1 MTKAIRVEDPNVE
14 SHPNGA
20 AVTTAEKLLKVP
32 TAQVQANGKTNDKA
46 NDDATPNETN
56 VKPTADVV
64 VPLDGGWGW
73 VVVLASFICCLI
85 VDGVVMTAG
94 MFMKNVEVEFNA
106 STAEVSCDWFTT
118 KKKKEKPN
126 KID

>member
-1 MTKAIRVEDPNVE
+1 MTIRVEDPNIE

-20 AVTTAEKLLKVP
+20 VVMTAENLLKVP
-32 TAQVQANGKTNDKA
+32 TKVQSNGKTNEKSIE
-46 NDDATPNETN
+46 DATPPPIDPI

-73 VVVLASFICCLI
+73 VVVLASFICCLV

-94 MFMKNVEVEFNA
+94 MFMKNVETEFKA
-106 STAEVSCDWFTT
+106 STAEVILFWQTT
-118 KKKKEKPN
+118 HVML
-126 KID
+126 I